1 MPFFITSTRAI
12 LGLPLPFLFIF
23 LESTHSSFLTVIL
36 ITPYKLSEKNSIV
49 LAINK
54 KKKKEITT
62 LYPEWGLI

>member
-12 LGLPLPFLFIF
+12 LGLSLPFLFIF
-23 LESTHSSFLTVIL
+23 SESTHSSFLTVIL

-54 KKKKEITT
+54 KKKKK
-62 LYPEWGLI
+62 

>member
-1 MPFFITSTRAI
+1 MPFFITFTRAI

-54 KKKKEITT
+54 KKKKK
-62 LYPEWGLI
+62 